1 MHTYCSNTNTAL
13 GGPYERPVT
22 LVQYHH
28 DGHPTG
34 IRTVTVNADEQYNT
48 GSWIQLYSVGAV
60 GKWKPGQYWAV
71 IYDGTEKA
79 AEVSWVVD
87 S

>member
-1 MHTYCSNTNTAL
+1 M
-13 GGPYERPVT
+13 T
-22 LVQYHH
+22 LVQYYQ

-34 IRTVTVNADEQYNT
+34 TRTVTVKAHEQYNE
-48 GSWIQLYSVGAV
+48 GSWTTHYPVGA
-60 GKWKPGQYWAV
+60 GGAWKPGQYWAM

-87 S
+87 P